1 MFLYLAEGKTGKDLE
16 RYGFRDCG
24 DCYRWTRVYTDEV
37 LGVVGQ
43 DTIEISRGNRIVKF
57 IASGRCNYKGM
68 VKFARL
74 LIERD
79 ILKEWEWDGKVVIP
93 NFGDGV

>member
-1 MFLYLAEGKTGKDLE
+1 MFLYLAEGKGGKDLE

-24 DCYRWTRVYTDEV
+24 DCYRWIKVYTDEV

-43 DTIEISRGNRIVKF
+43 DTIEISRADGLTTF
-57 IASGRCNYKGM
+57 ICRGRSNYKGM
-68 VKFARL
+68 LKLAKM

-79 ILKEWEWDGKVVIP
+79 IIEQWDWNGRELVLV
-93 NFGDGV
+93 GRRR